1 MKIKRIAAVAA
12 AAVVGPVLLTTPA
25 MAEEQ
30 KQPAV
35 TVPDAEPKGDTASA
49 QAQAPAPAPA
59 AGETAKAE
67 KPTAAST
74 PAEPP
79 AGEPAVAPPAVP
91 QPPAAQTPA
100 TPAAGTP
107 VKDAPATPAE
117 DTDEVPPPTG
127 ILMGPEVSVRGIP
140 QTGFKADGSWTRL
153 TLQVDNSGHIAVPDY
168 TPELSV
174 MQWDGKIKASQVKV
188 EQRVTAGDG
197 TVSWQPAKLVHG
209 PQFGPGLVYRF
220 ATKASVAAD
229 AVYGIDVRISFAA
242 DTPVVPFDLT
252 SDGTSRTGDKISAS
266 PSTWYNTSIAGATP
280 NHDQPVVTEGPELT
294 IGGLPNGLAVG
305 GAWQDLT
312 IHVDNSG
319 KPALDDFHLYFSL
332 ARPDWVPTKGEQ
344 LEVEVYGKN
353 GWERADLGYSDGY
366 YVVNHLAGG
375 AIPAGK
381 SFDVKLRIRFTAD
394 TPLGFAQFRASGTVL
409 EIGSNIQSSSR
420 PVLVKIQAAG
430 SNTGNQP
437 NPNGGTTTPI
447 SDTGNTGNTGNTGTG
462 TPGTTTQAGGELAA
476 TGADAAASWALG
488 GAGVALAMGAALVAG
503 TGRRRRTTA

>member
-35 TVPDAEPKGDTASA
+35 TVPDAEPQDDK
-49 QAQAPAPAPA
+49 APA
-59 AGETAKAE
+59 AGGTAEAQ
-67 KPTAAST
+67 KPAATGT
-74 PAEPP
+74 PAGLP
-79 AGEPAVAPPAVP
+79 AGEPAVTPPAVP
-91 QPPAAQTPA
+91 QPPAAGTPA
-100 TPAAGTP
+100 PPAANTPVPPAAGTP
-107 VKDAPATPAE
+107 AKDVADTPAE
-117 DTDEVPPPTG
+117 DPDEEPPTG
-127 ILMGPEVSVRGIP
+127 ILIGPDVTVQGIP
-140 QTGFKADGSWTRL
+140 KTGFKADGSWTQL
-153 TLQVDNSGHIAVPDY
+153 TVQVDNSGHVAVPNY
-168 TPELSV
+168 TPEITV

-188 EQRVTAGDG
+188 EQRVTAGNG
-197 TVSWQPAKLVHG
+197 SVSWQPAKLVHG
-209 PQFGPGLVYRF
+209 PQYGPGLVYKLG
-220 ATKASVAAD
+220 TTASVAVD
-229 AVYGIDVRISFAA
+229 AVHSIDVRISFAA

-266 PSTWYNTSIAGATP
+266 PTTWYNTSITGATP
-280 NHDQPVVTEGPELT
+280 DNDQPVVTEGPKLT
-294 IGGLPNGLAVG
+294 IDGLPNGLAAG

-332 ARPDWVPTKGEQ
+332 ARPDWVPMDGEQ

-353 GWERADLGYSDGY
+353 GWERAELGYSDGY

-381 SFDVKLRIRFTAD
+381 TFDVKLRIRFTAD
-394 TPLGFAQFRASGTVL
+394 AQLGYAQFRASGTVL
-409 EIGSNIQSSSR
+409 EIGSNIRSESR
-420 PVLVKIQAAG
+420 PVLVKILAADP
-430 SNTGNQP
+430 NTGNQP
-437 NPNGGTTTPI
+437 NPNGGSTTTPI
-447 SDTGNTGNTGNTGTG
+447 SNTGNTNTT
-462 TPGTTTQAGGELAA
+462 GTTTQTGGELAA
-476 TGADAAASWALG
+476 TGADAATSWALG